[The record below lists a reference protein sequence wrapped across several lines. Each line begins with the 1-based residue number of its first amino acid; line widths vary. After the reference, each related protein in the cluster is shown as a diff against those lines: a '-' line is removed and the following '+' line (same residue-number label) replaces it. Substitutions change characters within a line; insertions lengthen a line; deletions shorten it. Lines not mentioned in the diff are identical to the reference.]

1 MMTKKKGSC
10 LVSDF
15 EEKQEVEKSEDT
27 KLVDA
32 LMKASRLMRQRKGAM
47 IDERRAAQE
56 KSADQTRALKLLML
70 KDEMEQREMAD
81 LLDMRLRELDAN
93 LAEMEEAG
101 LVERRLPEEED
112 MRAIA
117 VSITETG
124 REACE
129 QGVNADKDLPLVPG
143 FADEDRAQLIELLEG
158 LNAAFEALGLSDER
172 PQRGGRDDRGGRGF
186 RGGRD
191 DRGPR
196 GGRDDRGPRGGRD
209 DRGPRGGRDDRSSRG
224 NDRSGYRGGRDDRD
238 SRGGYRGNRDA
249 RGGYRGGRDDRGGR
263 ADRGGRDDRRGG
275 YRSGNGTQSARYD
288 HKDRSDRDDRGGR
301 GFGRRY

>member
-1 MMTKKKGSC
+1 MAEPADLIVAKYLDCVRGRCPYTNQATPLSGMMTKKKGSC

-158 LNAAFEALGLSDER
+158 LNAAL
-172 PQRGGRDDRGGRGF
+172 DRK
-186 RGGRD
+186 
-191 DRGPR
+191 
-196 GGRDDRGPRGGRD
+196 
-209 DRGPRGGRDDRSSRG
+209 SVV
-224 NDRSGYRGGRDDRD
+224 
-238 SRGGYRGNRDA
+238 
-249 RGGYRGGRDDRGGR
+249 
-263 ADRGGRDDRRGG
+263 
-275 YRSGNGTQSARYD
+275 
-288 HKDRSDRDDRGGR
+288 
-301 GFGRRY
+301 

>member
-1 MMTKKKGSC
+1 M
-10 LVSDF
+10 SDF
-15 EEKQEVEKSEDT
+15 EEKQQVEKSEDT

-32 LMKASRLMRQRKGAM
+32 LMKASRLMRQRMGAM
-47 IDERRAAQE
+47 ADERRAAQE
-56 KSADQTRALKLLML
+56 KGADKTRALKLLML

-117 VSITETG
+117 VSITEAG

-129 QGVNADKDLPLVPG
+129 QGVGADKDLPLAPG
-143 FADEDRAQLIELLEG
+143 FADEDRAQLTELLEG

-172 PQRGGRDDRGGRGF
+172 PQRGARDDRGGRGF

-191 DRGPR
+191 DRG
-196 GGRDDRGPRGGRD
+196 
-209 DRGPRGGRDDRSSRG
+209 
-224 NDRSGYRGGRDDRD
+224 
-238 SRGGYRGNRDA
+238 
-249 RGGYRGGRDDRGGR
+249 
-263 ADRGGRDDRRGG
+263 
-275 YRSGNGTQSARYD
+275 
-288 HKDRSDRDDRGGR
+288 GR
-301 GFGRRY
+301 GR